1 MARLTFV
8 LSCLAVF
15 GVLVSV
21 DGELTALCNA
31 CVTDGLVLMQLVVN
45 GMIAAAHVSQIPVVD
60 GAATTQRVLA
70 QVS

>member
-1 MARLTFV
+1 
-8 LSCLAVF
+8 
-15 GVLVSV
+15 
-21 DGELTALCNA
+21 
-31 CVTDGLVLMQLVVN
+31 VN